1 MTKHL
6 YQVEIKRT
14 TYHGQSSVE
23 TRELFAE
30 SPKDINTYRLG
41 GFQRDSIEVLKATK
55 LRSQRTIEVDVDF
68 EWQNLTTLI
77 SVDDHLNSTL
87 RLNETI
93 TKAIQDSSDQDDHE
107 VMEALGYFEVT
118 SDNSYNYTSDFE
130 NELQYTIY
138 SNDLKDKDGDWY
150 YSQNVVVLVSEH
162 TGLDVRGGYR
172 FRGAYNGL
180 EHDSLYYFLEQHVR
194 IEVISLDDN
203 DRGEPTDTFEGTEA
217 SYRLS
222 QEYALVDF
230 DEETQDV
237 LVCNNDGELFKLSF
251 YHPSMGV

>member
-1 MTKHL
+1 M
-6 YQVEIKRT
+6 
-14 TYHGQSSVE
+14 
-23 TRELFAE
+23 
-30 SPKDINTYRLG
+30 
-41 GFQRDSIEVLKATK
+41 
-55 LRSQRTIEVDVDF
+55 
-68 EWQNLTTLI
+68 
-77 SVDDHLNSTL
+77 
-87 RLNETI
+87 
-93 TKAIQDSSDQDDHE
+93 
-107 VMEALGYFEVT
+107 
-118 SDNSYNYTSDFE
+118 
-130 NELQYTIY
+130 
-138 SNDLKDKDGDWY
+138 Y

-180 EHDSLYYFLEQHVR
+180 AHDSLAYFLEQHVR